1 MEKSTFFATYGG
13 QCYTKAYGGR
23 KLYKKAIRLF
33 GVKDNNENLIST
45 EIIVSLSKAFSSC
58 PDKLAYRDI
67 IEFEAVL
74 TSDNRLL
81 YLSNIK
87 KL

>member
-1 MEKSTFFATYGG
+1 MEKSIFFATYGG

-23 KLYKKAIRLF
+23 KLYKKAIRLSN
-33 GVKDNNENLIST
+33 VMDENKNLISK
-45 EIIVSLSKAFSSC
+45 EIIVSLSKAFSNC
-58 PDKLAYRDI
+58 PDKLTYRDN